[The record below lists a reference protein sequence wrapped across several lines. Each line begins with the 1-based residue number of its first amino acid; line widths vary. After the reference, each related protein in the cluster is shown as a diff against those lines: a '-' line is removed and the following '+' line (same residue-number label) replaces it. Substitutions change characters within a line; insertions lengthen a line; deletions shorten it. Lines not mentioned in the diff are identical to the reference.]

1 MVIGTL
7 RIVLQIPSARS
18 LKEKRQVVRR
28 VVDRV
33 RARFNVSIAEVADND
48 RWQTATLGVAVVSN
62 SRPFVNEV
70 LDKVLRAVD
79 EASTEAWVA
88 EQRLEITSSSEDFGR
103 ERGERTLAEAE
114 GLVDPRQHAMTD
126 EDDDFDDIPSLE
138 ELEAAALPRDPSK
151 R

>member
-1 MVIGTL
+1 MVVGTL

-88 EQRLEITSSSEDFGR
+88 EQSMEITSTSEDFGR

-114 GLVDPRQHAMTD
+114 GLVDPVQDAPTD

-138 ELEAAALPRDPSK
+138 ELEAAALRRDPSK